1 MNAVRAVRRLSSM
14 SSLFN
19 SSLKG
24 KSKSVLKLD
33 EAKEEGTA
41 ALSKKELSKSTP
53 SVFLTDGQL
62 SKRALMIL
70 DSDCEGSQSESGSV
84 DQLNNCINVD
94 DKDILEGLFKENK
107 EILEF
112 LNTGLEDKEQEE
124 SSEKSLNEETLGQI
138 SEEKDKPG

>member
-1 MNAVRAVRRLSSM
+1 M

-33 EAKEEGTA
+33 EAKEEGNI

-53 SVFLTDGQL
+53 SVFLADAQL
-62 SKRALMIL
+62 SKRAMKIL

-112 LNTGLEDKEQEE
+112 LNTGLENKEQEE
-124 SSEKSLNEETLGQI
+124 SSEKSLNEENLGQI
-138 SEEKDKPG
+138 SEVKDSEKPPG

>member
-1 MNAVRAVRRLSSM
+1 
-14 SSLFN
+14 
-19 SSLKG
+19 
-24 KSKSVLKLD
+24 
-33 EAKEEGTA
+33 
-41 ALSKKELSKSTP
+41 
-53 SVFLTDGQL
+53 
-62 SKRALMIL
+62 MIL

>member
-107 EILEF
+107 
-112 LNTGLEDKEQEE
+112 
-124 SSEKSLNEETLGQI
+124 KSLNEETLGQI

>member
-138 SEEKDKPG
+138 SEAKDNQG